1 LLRQYARIVREAGY
15 IRNGGCDMSGV
26 LDGSPE
32 RSGAP
37 AEAAPRAGDTPAG
50 RPRRPGREVLLVLG
64 LSLGASAVYSVVALA
79 DSLTRG
85 PLKGQTTT
93 LNPRQS
99 PRPVFDLIYQLL
111 GIGTAL
117 VPVLLALYLL
127 SEPGRSALRRIGL
140 DGRRPG
146 FDLAA
151 GTVLAL
157 VVGVP
162 GLGLYFAA
170 VALGLNL
177 NVATSGIGPQWY
189 AIPVLVLS
197 ALRSALEEEVIVVG
211 YLFTRLEELRW
222 RPWAIIVVS
231 AVLRGSY
238 HLYQGFG
245 GFVGNALMGV
255 LFGLVYRRFGRV
267 APLVVAHFLLD
278 LVSFVGYDLLRTLA
292 PHLLPG

>member
-1 LLRQYARIVREAGY
+1 VTGGARLPEA
-15 IRNGGCDMSGV
+15 V
-26 LDGSPE
+26 PAPP
-32 RSGAP
+32 GAHP
-37 AEAAPRAGDTPAG
+37 VH
-50 RPRRPGREVLLVLG
+50 PGRETLLVLG

-79 DSLTRG
+79 DSLSRG

-93 LNPRQS
+93 LNPSQS

-127 SEPGRSALRRIGL
+127 ARPGAPALRRIGL

-146 FDLAA
+146 FDLAGGA
-151 GTVLAL
+151 LLAAT
-157 VVGVP
+157 VGVP
-162 GLGLYFAA
+162 GLGLYFLA
-170 VALGLNL
+170 VGLGLNL
-177 NVATSGIGPQWY
+177 NVAASGIGPQWY

-197 ALRSALEEEVIVVG
+197 ALRAALQEEVIVVG
-211 YLFTRLEELRW
+211 YLFARLEELRW
-222 RPWAIIVVS
+222 RPWVIVTAG
-231 AVLRGSY
+231 AVLRGCY

-245 GFVGNALMGV
+245 GFVGNAVMGV

-278 LVSFVGYDLLRTLA
+278 LVSFVGFDLLRAFA
-292 PHLLPG
+292 PHLLPS